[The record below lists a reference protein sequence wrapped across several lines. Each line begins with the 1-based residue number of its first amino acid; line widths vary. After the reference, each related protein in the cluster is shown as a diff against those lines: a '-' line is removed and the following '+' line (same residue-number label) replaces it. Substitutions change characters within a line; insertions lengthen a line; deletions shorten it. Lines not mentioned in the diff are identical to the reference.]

1 MEELIKELSDNDILN
16 NFKNKHRTSYI
27 TLLIDIKNW
36 SKMDKN
42 DIAIEQQIQQPNGQV
57 MLRKIKVKEALPPA
71 EAKRDSEKQ
80 LLQSIEDVRLNLSNK
95 N

>member
-16 NFKNKHRTSYI
+16 DFKNKHRTDYI
-27 TLLIDIKNW
+27 TLLIDLRNW

-42 DIAIEQQIQQPNGQV
+42 DIALEQKIQQPNGQI
-57 MLRKIKVKEALPPA
+57 MMRKIKVKEATPPA
-71 EAKRDSEKQ
+71 EAKRDSVKR
-80 LLQSIEDVRLNLSNK
+80 LLQSIEDVRLNLN